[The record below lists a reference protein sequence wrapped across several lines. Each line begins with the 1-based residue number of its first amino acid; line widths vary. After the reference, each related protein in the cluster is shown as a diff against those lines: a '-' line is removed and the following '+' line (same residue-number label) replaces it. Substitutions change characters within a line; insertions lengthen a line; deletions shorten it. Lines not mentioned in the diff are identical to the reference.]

1 MITKQNN
8 KQPVLFHCPS
18 HSNQATGTSFAH
30 DVLCIHTMAY
40 GNQLLQE
47 IAKLLPNPRVMAA
60 IGSIN
65 VVDVDILP
73 YLIQK
78 SRIIPVEIA
87 EPLE

>member
-1 MITKQNN
+1 MITEQNK

-18 HSNQATGTSFAH
+18 HSHQATGTSFAH

-47 IAKLLPNPRVMAA
+47 IAKLLPNPCVMAA

-78 SRIIPVEIA
+78 SCIIPIEIA

>member
-1 MITKQNN
+1 MITEQNKKQS
-8 KQPVLFHCPS
+8 VLFHCPS
-18 HSNQATGTSFAH
+18 HSHQVTVTSFAH

-40 GNQLLQE
+40 GN
-47 IAKLLPNPRVMAA
+47 LPNPRVMAA

-65 VVDVDILP
+65 VVDVYIPP

-78 SRIIPVEIA
+78 SCIIPVEIA

>member
-1 MITKQNN
+1 
-8 KQPVLFHCPS
+8 
-18 HSNQATGTSFAH
+18 
-30 DVLCIHTMAY
+30 MAY

-65 VVDVDILP
+65 VVDVDIPP

-78 SRIIPVEIA
+78 SCIIPIEIA